1 MIEEYLNNEK
11 LDNDVINNKNL
22 DNDVIN
28 NKKLDNENIINPILN
43 EEQIDELKELIKN
56 WLDLDDKLKMLS
68 DQTKD
73 LRMEKNQYETYI
85 LELMEKTNKEVIKT
99 TDTTLKKNIR
109 QSKSSPKEENILNS
123 LTSILEDPDK
133 AYRITQQIISSLPT
147 KEIISLKKENKD
159 NKNKKIKK

>member
-1 MIEEYLNNEK
+1 MEE
-11 LDNDVINNKNL
+11 IS
-22 DNDVIN
+22 
-28 NKKLDNENIINPILN
+28 ENIINPDVNILN
-43 EEQIDELKELIKN
+43 DEEIDELKELIKN
-56 WLDLDDKLKMLS
+56 WLDLDERLKQLS

-85 LELMEKTNKEVIKT
+85 LDLMAKSNKEVIKT

-133 AYRITQQIISSLPT
+133 AYRITQQIISTLPT
-147 KEIISLKKENKD
+147 KEIISLKKEKIGKN
-159 NKNKKIKK
+159 NNKKK

>member
-1 MIEEYLNNEK
+1 MEE
-11 LDNDVINNKNL
+11 IS
-22 DNDVIN
+22 
-28 NKKLDNENIINPILN
+28 ENIINPDVLN
-43 EEQIDELKELIKN
+43 DEEIDELKELIKN
-56 WLDLDDKLKMLS
+56 WLDLDERLKQFS

-85 LELMEKTNKEVIKT
+85 LDLMAKSNKEVIKT

-133 AYRITQQIISSLPT
+133 AYRITQQIISTLPT
-147 KEIISLKKENKD
+147 KEIISLKKEKIGKN
-159 NKNKKIKK
+159 NNKKK